1 MVDRFENNK
10 KQEYNENSNNIL
22 KRVMIM
28 QIKNENQFL
37 IIGFLVLALFMVPM
51 IANNNVQAEATK
63 IKIQTP
69 PIPAA
74 LPLLWIEETG
84 QMEDLVDLDINLSPD
99 HQRAL
104 TLINKNQIDMMMTGV
119 NVGAKAYNKGMNLE
133 MLNVNTWAIDY
144 LLTNNF
150 KAENWNDLKGKTL
163 SLPLKGGPLDF
174 LARYFLNKNG
184 LDPEKDVNI
193 VYRPLPNGARYFM
206 TGKVD
211 SILLPEPLVTVN
223 LLKNENAVLSMDIQK
238 EWAKY
243 NDGDQRIP
251 FVGLF
256 VSKEFAQ
263 NNPQKTRVL
272 NGLYIKGLEWVNS
285 NPEKAA
291 ELGAKNFNL
300 PKPVLQKSFTRINL
314 NYYSD
319 RETKKLT
326 ENYFSQILEMYP
338 ELLGGK
344 MPDENFYN

>member
-1 MVDRFENNK
+1 
-10 KQEYNENSNNIL
+10 
-22 KRVMIM
+22 M
-28 QIKNENQFL
+28 QIKNKNNFIIISFL
-37 IIGFLVLALFMVPM
+37 LITLILVPM
-51 IANNNVQAEATK
+51 VTTNSVQAESTK
-63 IKIQTP
+63 LKVQSP

-74 LPLLWIEETG
+74 LPLLWIEKTG
-84 QMEDLVDLDINLSPD
+84 QMEDLIDLEINLSPD

-104 TLINKNQIDMMMTGV
+104 TLINKNQIDMMITGV

-133 MLNVNTWAIDY
+133 LLNVNTWAIDY
-144 LLTNNF
+144 LLTNDF
-150 KAENWNDLKGKTL
+150 KAEDWEDLKGKTL

-174 LARYFLNKNG
+174 LARYFLNKND
-184 LDPEKDVNI
+184 LNPEEDVNI

-206 TGKVD
+206 AGKVD
-211 SILLPEPLVTVN
+211 SIILPEPLVTVN

-243 NDGDQRIP
+243 NDGDERIP

-256 VSKEFAQ
+256 VSNKFAE
-263 NNPQKTRVL
+263 NHPQKTKVL
-272 NGLYIKGLEWVNS
+272 NGLYIKGLEWVNN

-291 ELGAKNFNL
+291 ELGAENFNL
-300 PKPVLQKSFTRINL
+300 AKPVLLKSFSRINL

-319 RETKKLT
+319 TETRKLT
-326 ENYFSQILEMYP
+326 DNYFSQMLEMYP